1 MNLADGLM
9 FELNKVEN
17 IYCSFNVCFFLLVG
31 STFDSKFNNV
41 YILHVQEDPAYNPF
55 FALNK
60 QSSMLYNQISINLTQ
75 VRGQLT

>member
-1 MNLADGLM
+1 M

-17 IYCSFNVCFFLLVG
+17 IYCSFNVTVFFFLLVG
-31 STFDSKFNNV
+31 STFDSNFNNV
-41 YILHVQEDPAYNPF
+41 HILHVQEDPAYNPF

-60 QSSMLYNQISINLTQ
+60 QSSVLYNQISINLTQ